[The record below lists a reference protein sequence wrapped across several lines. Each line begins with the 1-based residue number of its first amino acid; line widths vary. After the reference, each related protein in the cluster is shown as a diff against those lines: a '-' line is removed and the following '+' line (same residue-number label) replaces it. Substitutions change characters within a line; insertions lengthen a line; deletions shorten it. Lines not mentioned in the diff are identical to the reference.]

1 MFRSIVAWWAVAR
14 RNQVSLALLAL
25 LVGVLAGYSA
35 VAFRYLIQIVQF
47 GAFGFMGE
55 SVASR
60 AAELPWYYIL
70 LVPTIGGFFIGLFIK
85 YVMPGHRSVGVPD
98 VIQAAALNTGR
109 ISLKEGIAGAVLN
122 AASLGVGG
130 SAGREGPM
138 VHLASTLAQFVSE
151 RFRLGPPFTITLLG
165 CAVAAGVSASFNAPI
180 AGVFFAIE
188 VVLRSY
194 ALRTLVPV
202 FIASVA
208 GATICRIHFGDFPAF
223 TLPHYDLVSQ
233 WEFPAFALLGAVC
246 AVVAIVFMWSLVFT
260 EDVADRI
267 PIPDWLRPAVGG
279 LMVGAIALFVP
290 QVLGVG
296 YETTD
301 ATLKDSFTLPILLL
315 LIVCK
320 TAATS
325 ITLASRFGGG
335 VFSPSLFLGAL
346 TGAVYGTVAL
356 WVFPD
361 LSSSHG
367 VYALVG
373 MGAVAGA
380 VLGAP
385 ASTILIVAELTGD
398 TEMTIAMMIAVSVAS
413 LMTNEI
419 LGRNFFQ
426 WQLRRRGVLIRGG
439 REQRILRSTRIK
451 SVMRRRYQLMDGAM
465 HVADLGVLF
474 DKGSH
479 DTVFVTKLDGS
490 LLGAVFAEEWR
501 AREPTEEDS
510 KIPIADIARQNIV
523 VLSEDDNLEQAVL
536 HTEQTNQ
543 VVMPVVNNLLE
554 SKVTGSLSQRDLLRA
569 YNRVLRQARS
579 EESGETE

>member
-1 MFRSIVAWWAVAR
+1 MFRSVVAWWAGAR
-14 RNQVSLALLAL
+14 RNQVSLALLSL
-25 LVGVLAGYSA
+25 LVGVLAGYAA
-35 VAFRYLIQIVQF
+35 VGFRYLIEIFQL
-47 GAFGFMGE
+47 GAFGAMGE
-55 SVASR
+55 SLASW
-60 AAELPWYYIL
+60 AGTLAWYQIL
-70 LVPTIGGFFIGLFIK
+70 LTPALGGLFIGIFIK
-85 YVMPGHRSVGVPD
+85 FVMPGQRPVGVPD

-109 ISLKEGIAGAVLN
+109 VSLKDGLYGAILN

-138 VHLASTLAQFVSE
+138 VHLASTISQFVSE
-151 RFRLGPPFTITLLG
+151 RLRLGPSFAITLLG
-165 CAVAAGVSASFNAPI
+165 SAVAAGVSASFNAPI

-202 FIASVA
+202 FIASIA
-208 GATICRIHFGDFPAF
+208 GATICRVHFGAFPAF
-223 TLPHYDLVSQ
+223 VLPHYELVSQ

-246 AVVAIVFMWSLVFT
+246 AIVAMAFMWCLVFT
-260 EDVADRI
+260 DDIANRI
-267 PIPDWLRPAVGG
+267 PIPDWLRPALGG
-279 LMVGAIALFVP
+279 LMVGAIAIFVP
-290 QVLGVG
+290 EVLGVG

-301 ATLKDSFTLPILLL
+301 LTLKESFALPILAVLL
-315 LIVCK
+315 VAK

-335 VFSPSLFLGAL
+335 VFSPSLFVGAI
-346 TGAVYGTVAL
+346 TGAIYGIMAL

-361 LSSSHG
+361 LSSGHG
-367 VYALVG
+367 VYAIVG

-385 ASTILIVAELTGD
+385 ASTILIVAELTGN
-398 TEMTIAMMIAVSVAS
+398 TELTIAMMIAVSVAS

-451 SVMRRRYQLMDGAM
+451 SIMSRRYQLMDGAM
-465 HVADLGVLF
+465 HVSDLGVLF
-474 DKGSH
+474 DKGAH

-490 LLGAVFAEEWR
+490 LLGAVFAEDWR
-501 AREPTEEDS
+501 EREPTDDDN
-510 KIPIADIARQNIV
+510 KIPISEITRQNIV

-536 HTEQTNQ
+536 HTERNNQ
-543 VVMPVVNNLLE
+543 LVMPVVNNLVD
-554 SKVTGSLSQRDLLRA
+554 SQVAGALSQRDLLRA
-569 YNRVLRQARS
+569 YNRVLRDARK